1 MASHEAKKAF
11 KSIWNIILNIGS
23 PTVNPLSF
31 STYLYYNRLSYIKHY
46 SKLCLRGEFY
56 MAKKAKHNLN
66 KMKGTKILLLILA
79 LSFVVAPLISMV
91 AYVIARLNNTL
102 F

>member
-1 MASHEAKKAF
+1 
-11 KSIWNIILNIGS
+11 
-23 PTVNPLSF
+23 
-31 STYLYYNRLSYIKHY
+31 
-46 SKLCLRGEFY
+46 

-66 KMKGTKILLLILA
+66 KMGTKILLLILA

>member
-1 MASHEAKKAF
+1 
-11 KSIWNIILNIGS
+11 
-23 PTVNPLSF
+23 
-31 STYLYYNRLSYIKHY
+31 
-46 SKLCLRGEFY
+46 

-79 LSFVVAPLISMV
+79 LSFVVAPFISMV

>member
-1 MASHEAKKAF
+1 
-11 KSIWNIILNIGS
+11 
-23 PTVNPLSF
+23 
-31 STYLYYNRLSYIKHY
+31 
-46 SKLCLRGEFY
+46 

-79 LSFVVAPLISMV
+79 LSFVVAPLIMLV
-91 AYVIARLNNTL
+91 LNIIGISSNTL